1 MRLGDTIVACA
12 SGAGRSARAIV
23 RVSGP
28 ATASLLGT
36 LCEGAPPSVRGASA
50 TRMRL
55 GASACPVMLLRM
67 PGPGSYTGEDCAEIQ
82 CPGNPAFVARIID
95 AMLSVPGVRHAEAGE
110 FSARAY
116 LNARLTLDQAE
127 GVAATIAA
135 QTAGQLASARAL
147 LSGSSGTTYRR
158 WAEDLAGLLAL
169 VEAGIDFTDQEDVVP
184 IAPRDLTARLS
195 TLAAAIEGHLGAAAA
210 ESAAEKPRVVL
221 AGAPNAGK
229 STLFNALLGRK
240 RAVVSPVAGTTR
252 DVLAETLDLSKDV
265 PGAGDVELIDLA
277 GLDEA
282 DGGTTGGAAS
292 AIDSAAQ
299 IAARRAIAGAAVLV
313 FCDPT
318 GSFAA
323 LSDAPDRAA
332 VLRVRTKADAASV
345 SRQDASELSVCAL
358 DGWHLAELRRRIAL
372 AAWGAGV
379 LDQVLVVVPRHRRC
393 LAAASGSIRMT
404 LATVDDAAKTLREP
418 EVVAG
423 SLRLALDHLGE
434 ITGHISPDEV
444 LGRIFSTFCVGK

>member
-12 SGAGRSARAIV
+12 TGAGRSARAIV

-28 ATASLLGT
+28 ATARLLGT
-36 LCEGAPPSVRGASA
+36 VCEEPPPGVRGASTA
-50 TRMRL
+50 RVRL
-55 GASACPVMLLRM
+55 GSGSCPALLLMM

-82 CPGNPAFVARIID
+82 CPGNPALVARLID
-95 AMLSVPGVRHAEAGE
+95 ALLRFPSVRQAEAGE
-110 FSARAY
+110 FTARAY
-116 LNARLTLDQAE
+116 LNGRLTLDQAE

-135 QTAGQLASARAL
+135 QNAGQLASARAL
-147 LSGSSGTTYRR
+147 LSGNSGAMYHR

-184 IAPRDLTARLS
+184 IAPRDLAARLG
-195 TLAAAIEGHLGAAAA
+195 TIATWIEGHLGAAAA
-210 ESAAEKPRVVL
+210 ESVAERPRVVL
-221 AGAPNAGK
+221 AGSPNAGK
-229 STLFNALLGRK
+229 STLFNALLGRE

-252 DVLAETLDLSKDV
+252 DVLAEALDLSKDV
-265 PGAGDVELIDLA
+265 PGAGEVELIDLA

-282 DGGTTGGAAS
+282 AGGVAG
-292 AIDSAAQ
+292 AIDAAAQ
-299 IAARRAIAGAAVLV
+299 AAARRAIADAAVIV
-313 FCDPT
+313 CCDPT
-318 GSFAA
+318 GSFAV
-323 LSDAPDRAA
+323 LDGPPERAT
-332 VLRVRTKADAASV
+332 VLRVRTKADAACV
-345 SRQDASELSVCAL
+345 SRQDASELSICAL
-358 DGWHLAELRRRIAL
+358 DGWNLAELRRRIAL
-372 AAWGAGV
+372 AAWGVGT

-393 LAAASGSIRMT
+393 LAAATSAIRTT
-404 LATVDDAAKTLREP
+404 LASIDDAARALREP

>member
-1 MRLGDTIVACA
+1 MARLLD
-12 SGAGRSARAIV
+12 
-23 RVSGP
+23 
-28 ATASLLGT
+28 T
-36 LCEGAPPSVRGASA
+36 LCESSPPNTRGVSA
-50 TRMRL
+50 ARIQL
-55 GASACPVMLLRM
+55 GASACPVTLLRM

-82 CPGNPAFVARIID
+82 CPGNPALVARLID
-95 AMLSVPGVRHAEAGE
+95 TLLTVPGVRHAEAGE

-116 LNARLTLDQAE
+116 LNGRLTLDQAE

-135 QTAGQLASARAL
+135 QTAGQLASARSL
-147 LSGSSGTTYRR
+147 LSGSSGAAYRR

-184 IAPRDLTARLS
+184 IAPTNLAARLGS
-195 TLAAAIEGHLGAAAA
+195 LATAIEGHLGAAAA
-210 ESAAEKPRVVL
+210 ESVAEKPRVVL
-221 AGAPNAGK
+221 AGSPNAGK
-229 STLFNALLGRK
+229 STLFNALLGRR

-265 PGAGDVELIDLA
+265 PGAGEVELVDLA

-282 DGGTTGGAAS
+282 AAGE
-292 AIDSAAQ
+292 IDAAAQ
-299 IAARRAIAGAAVLV
+299 GAARRAIAGAAVIV
-313 FCDPT
+313 RCDPT
-318 GSFAA
+318 GSFTAFENP
-323 LSDAPDRAA
+323 SGRAA
-332 VLRVRTKADAASV
+332 ILRVRTKADAASAL
-345 SRQDASELSVCAL
+345 RQDASEIAVCAL
-358 DGWHLAELRRRIAL
+358 DGWNLAELRRRIAL
-372 AAWGAGV
+372 AAWGAGA

-393 LAAASGSIRMT
+393 LAAAAGSIRMA
-404 LATVDDAAKTLREP
+404 LASFDDVARTLREP